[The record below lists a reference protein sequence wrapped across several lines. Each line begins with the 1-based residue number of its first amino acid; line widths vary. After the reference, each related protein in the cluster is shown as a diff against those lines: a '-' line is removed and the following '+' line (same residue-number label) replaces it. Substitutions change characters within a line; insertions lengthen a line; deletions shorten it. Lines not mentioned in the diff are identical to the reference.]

1 MIGLQNVAIS
11 VLGDALSAPLTC
23 SQDLSRYREFQL
35 GTSLPAVAKQM
46 HVKPSEAKAIHER
59 PAVIQELAWQ
69 APFTDSSQRA
79 ESVGNI
85 LFKFYNGELYHL
97 VVTYDRERTEG
108 LTAEDIVEAVSAKY
122 GTADRPDAE
131 IILSST
137 HLLSDGEKLISDR
150 REKVIARWEDP
161 QYSFNL
167 FQYSF
172 EATFGLVVYSKR
184 LDDLAQATIVESVRL
199 DKQEAPQRE
208 IESRKKKDE
217 ENRAR
222 QENARRVNKALFRP

>member
-1 MIGLQNVAIS
+1 MISLRNVAIS
-11 VLGDALSAPLTC
+11 VFGAALSGPLTY
-23 SQDLSRYREFQL
+23 SQDFSRYREFQL
-35 GTSLPAVAKQM
+35 GTILPVVAKQM
-46 HVKPSEAKAIHER
+46 RVKPSETNAIHKR

-69 APFTDSSQRA
+69 APFTDSSRRA
-79 ESVGNI
+79 ESVANI

-108 LTAEDIVEAVSAKY
+108 LTAEDIVEAVSAQY
-122 GTADRPDAE
+122 GTAARPDAE

-150 REKVIARWEDP
+150 SEKVIARWADS

-167 FQYSF
+167 FQYSS

-184 LDDLAQATIVESVRL
+184 LDDLARAASLESVRL

-222 QENARRVNKALFRP
+222 QEKARRANKEAFRP

>member
-1 MIGLQNVAIS
+1 M
-11 VLGDALSAPLTC
+11 
-23 SQDLSRYREFQL
+23 R
-35 GTSLPAVAKQM
+35 
-46 HVKPSEAKAIHER
+46 VKPSEAKAIHER

-85 LFKFYNGELYHL
+85 LFKFYNGELYHI

-108 LTAEDIVEAVSAKY
+108 MTAEDIVEAVSSKY
-122 GTADRPDAE
+122 GTAARPDAE

-150 REKVIARWEDP
+150 SEKVIARWEDS

-167 FQYSF
+167 FQYSS
-172 EATFGLVVYSKR
+172 EDTFGLVVYSKR
-184 LDDLAQATIVESVRL
+184 LDDLARAAIVESVRL

-217 ENRAR
+217 ENRAKR
-222 QENARRVNKALFRP
+222 EKARRANKAPFRP

>member
-1 MIGLQNVAIS
+1 MISLRNVAIS
-11 VLGDALSAPLTC
+11 VFGNALSAPPTC
-23 SQDLSRYREFQL
+23 SQDLCRYREFQL

-46 HVKPSEAKAIHER
+46 RVKPSEAKAIHER
-59 PAVIQELAWQ
+59 TVGIQELAWQ

-108 LTAEDIVEAVSAKY
+108 MTVEDIVEAVSAKY
-122 GTADRPDAE
+122 GTAARPDAE

-137 HLLSDGEKLISDR
+137 HLLSDCEKLISDR
-150 REKVIARWEDP
+150 SEKVIARWEDS

-167 FQYSF
+167 F
-172 EATFGLVVYSKR
+172 
-184 LDDLAQATIVESVRL
+184 
-199 DKQEAPQRE
+199 
-208 IESRKKKDE
+208 
-217 ENRAR
+217 
-222 QENARRVNKALFRP
+222 